1 MQTLGLTADK
11 CRKVTMPIVEDSA
24 CRQVYGSSVIA
35 DSMICT
41 ARSSFDVGPCA
52 KDLGSPLFTRDPL
65 EMVGFYSWDWGC
77 DVVGRTKD
85 AESTQ
90 NQTTDPSF
98 ISFGCLFCSVFPLI

>member
-1 MQTLGLTADK
+1 
-11 CRKVTMPIVEDSA
+11 MPIVEDSA

-77 DVVGRTKD
+77 DVIDLPPVY
-85 AESTQ
+85 TQ
-90 NQTTDPSF
+90 VSYYIDW
-98 ISFGCLFCSVFPLI
+98 IDSVINI